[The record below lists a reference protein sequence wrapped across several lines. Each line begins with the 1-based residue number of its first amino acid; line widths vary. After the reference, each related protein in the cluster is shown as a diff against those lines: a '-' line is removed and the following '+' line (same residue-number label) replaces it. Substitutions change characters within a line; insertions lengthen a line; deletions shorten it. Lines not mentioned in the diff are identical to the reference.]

1 MIHKAILK
9 ISFFLRHVFNI
20 GEELNN
26 IESWI
31 YLRVT
36 FSILVIKVF
45 ISKLKGVISVINT
58 TDMNDVSFMISGD
71 AMKIITCYKCVP
83 DEQDIAVN
91 NADGSLDFSKADAKI
106 SQYDLNAIE
115 AACQLKQ
122 QAAEAQVTA
131 LSVGGKALTNAKG
144 RKDVLSRGPDE
155 LIVVIDDQFEQAL
168 PQQTASAL
176 AAAAQKAGFDLILCG
191 DGSSDLYAQQVGLL
205 VGEILNIPAVNGVS
219 KIISLTADTLT
230 VERELEDETETL
242 SIPLPAV
249 VAVSTD
255 INSPQ
260 IPSMKAILGAAKK
273 PVRMVGGGYRFL
285 TPWTPWS
292 EQQVAAPKQRER
304 QRIVIEGDGEE
315 QIAAFAE
322 NLRKVI

>member
-1 MIHKAILK
+1 
-9 ISFFLRHVFNI
+9 
-20 GEELNN
+20 
-26 IESWI
+26 
-31 YLRVT
+31 
-36 FSILVIKVF
+36 
-45 ISKLKGVISVINT
+45 
-58 TDMNDVSFMISGD
+58 
-71 AMKIITCYKCVP
+71 MKIITCYKCVP

-260 IPSMKAILGAAKK
+260 IPSMIRL
-273 PVRMVGGGYRFL
+273 L
-285 TPWTPWS
+285 
-292 EQQVAAPKQRER
+292 KQREGEGWIGDIGANFDSR
-304 QRIVIEGDGEE
+304 SHQFIEGDKGPFNYLAGKQQSELDIE
-315 QIAAFAE
+315 WEATNAT
-322 NLRKVI
+322 RY

>member
-1 MIHKAILK
+1 
-9 ISFFLRHVFNI
+9 
-20 GEELNN
+20 
-26 IESWI
+26 
-31 YLRVT
+31 
-36 FSILVIKVF
+36 
-45 ISKLKGVISVINT
+45 
-58 TDMNDVSFMISGD
+58 
-71 AMKIITCYKCVP
+71 MKIITCYKCVP

-168 PQQTASAL
+168 PQQTASVL
-176 AAAAQKAGFDLILCG
+176 AAADLLIFG
-191 DGSSDLYAQQVGLL
+191 EGSGDLYAQQVGLL

-273 PVRMVGGGYRFL
+273 PVQVWSAADIGFNAEAA
-285 TPWTPWS
+285 WS

>member
-1 MIHKAILK
+1 
-9 ISFFLRHVFNI
+9 
-20 GEELNN
+20 
-26 IESWI
+26 
-31 YLRVT
+31 
-36 FSILVIKVF
+36 
-45 ISKLKGVISVINT
+45 
-58 TDMNDVSFMISGD
+58 
-71 AMKIITCYKCVP
+71 MKIITCYKCVP

-260 IPSMKAILGAAKK
+260 IPSMKAILGAGKK
-273 PVRMVGGGYRFL
+273 PVNQWQASDIGWSQSAPLAEL
-285 TPWTPWS
+285 TGIRVPPQT
-292 EQQVAAPKQRER
+292 ER
-304 QRIVIEGDGEE
+304 KHIILDNDSPEA
-315 QIAAFAE
+315 IAELVEHLKKA
-322 NLRKVI
+322 LVMLPTY

>member
-1 MIHKAILK
+1 
-9 ISFFLRHVFNI
+9 
-20 GEELNN
+20 
-26 IESWI
+26 
-31 YLRVT
+31 
-36 FSILVIKVF
+36 
-45 ISKLKGVISVINT
+45 
-58 TDMNDVSFMISGD
+58 
-71 AMKIITCYKCVP
+71 MKIITCYKCVP

-191 DGSSDLYAQQVGLL
+191 LYAQQVGLL

-273 PVRMVGGGYRFL
+273 PVQVWSAADIGFNAEAA
-285 TPWTPWS
+285 WS

>member
-1 MIHKAILK
+1 MLQN
-9 ISFFLRHVFNI
+9 S
-20 GEELNN
+20 
-26 IESWI
+26 
-31 YLRVT
+31 
-36 FSILVIKVF
+36 KV
-45 ISKLKGVISVINT
+45 
-58 TDMNDVSFMISGD
+58 
-71 AMKIITCYKCVP
+71 
-83 DEQDIAVN
+83 
-91 NADGSLDFSKADAKI
+91 
-106 SQYDLNAIE
+106 
-115 AACQLKQ
+115 
-122 QAAEAQVTA
+122 
-131 LSVGGKALTNAKG
+131 
-144 RKDVLSRGPDE
+144 RKDVLSRGPHSLYLVQDAQLE
-155 LIVVIDDQFEQAL
+155 HAL
-168 PQQTASAL
+168 PLDTAKAL
-176 AAAAQKAGFDLILCG
+176 AAAVEKIGFDLLIFG
-191 DGSSDLYAQQVGLL
+191 EGSGDLYAQQVGLL

-273 PVRMVGGGYRFL
+273 PVQVWSAADIGFNAVEA
-285 TPWTPWS
+285 WS